1 MSVKTHILSRAI
13 INRLGKENISF
24 SFDKFNG
31 TIEFEYNNKIFS
43 MQVENFPFQPP
54 KLLKVDNKLI
64 DYAISSSR
72 VFNIIRDVFGL
83 QCLCCIS
90 ILCPNTWNL
99 MNKFTDI
106 VNEYEKFMN
115 IIKTANNYKILLIN
129 NKFDVLPLD
138 VINEINNYLKV

>member
-1 MSVKTHILSRAI
+1 MSGKTHILSSAI
-13 INRLGKENISF
+13 TNRLSKENISF
-24 SFDKFNG
+24 NFDEFNG
-31 TIEFEYNNKIFS
+31 VIEFKYNNKIFS

-64 DYAISSSR
+64 DYAISSSG

-83 QCLCCIS
+83 QCLCCVS

-115 IIKTANNYKILLIN
+115 VIKAANNYKILLIN
-129 NKFDVLPLD
+129 KKFDVLPLE
-138 VINEINNYLKV
+138 VINEIISYLKV

>member
-138 VINEINNYLKV
+138 VINEINTYLKV

>member
-64 DYAISSSR
+64 DYAISSSG

-138 VINEINNYLKV
+138 VINEINTYLKV